1 MLQAVGIFGMLC
13 AIISY
18 QCKSNRNY
26 FVWQG
31 LSAVFFSLQFVLM
44 GAWAGLLFNI
54 VRAAVYRISKLSRS
68 IWTVVLFEI
77 YIVAATLISIFLLKE
92 TWWLVLFVFIAQATG
107 TFTMWM
113 KNGKIIRLSQLF
125 VISPLWLLYDALIPV
140 PSIGGIL
147 CEVFN
152 ITSVIVSFV
161 RFRKIGFDKT

>member
-44 GAWAGLLFNI
+44 GAWAGLLFNAFNI

-77 YIVAATLISIFLLKE
+77 YIVAATLISIFLFYIKVNILIVIRRTTNIIFKKMCCYPQHDVPVH
-92 TWWLVLFVFIAQATG
+92 LQSP
-107 TFTMWM
+107 
-113 KNGKIIRLSQLF
+113 KNEVNNLRASSRFSRLIQYLTLGVS
-125 VISPLWLLYDALIPV
+125 ISP
-140 PSIGGIL
+140 
-147 CEVFN
+147 
-152 ITSVIVSFV
+152 
-161 RFRKIGFDKT
+161 